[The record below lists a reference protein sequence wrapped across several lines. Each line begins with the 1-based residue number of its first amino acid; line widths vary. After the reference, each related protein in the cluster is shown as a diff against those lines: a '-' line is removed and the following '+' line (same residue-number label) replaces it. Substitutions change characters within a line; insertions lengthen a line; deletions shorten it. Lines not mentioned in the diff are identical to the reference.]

1 MRFRN
6 WWRVRI
12 PLQITKFV
20 VVDEKKTLDCG
31 VSKVGKRKKRDTC
44 VRYSVKCW
52 CTREEKHL
60 TLQCQI
66 VGLGM
71 ERDT

>member
-1 MRFRN
+1 MSGKERS
-6 WWRVRI
+6 
-12 PLQITKFV
+12 
-20 VVDEKKTLDCG
+20 ETLVCG
-31 VSKVGKRKKRDTC
+31 TVL
-44 VRYSVKCW
+44 KCW

-60 TLQCQI
+60 PLQCQI